1 MGLKKNLLGTGMGI
15 IILGFLVPFM
25 PLITESMHGENWRYL
40 IEDKKTLTACYNSIF
55 IAFSALGINIIL
67 GTPAAAVLGRKKFK
81 GKKAIELL
89 ILLPLIIPSFVTT
102 MGIQYTF
109 VKLGIIETFAGV
121 ATIHSVVTLPYYINS
136 LKAGYST
143 LRIEYEYMGK
153 ILGAGKLKRFTHI
166 TLPYLFPSIA
176 AGSSLVLIV
185 SFAQYLTTLIIG
197 GGEVITLPI
206 LMFPYI
212 SGGDVKMGAV
222 YSIVYAGMNL
232 FLVLFVEKGIKKV
245 YGRN

>member
-1 MGLKKNLLGTGMGI
+1 MGLKKILLGTGMGI
-15 IILGFLVPFM
+15 ILLCFLIPFL
-25 PLITESMHGENWRYL
+25 PLVTESMHLENWKYVL
-40 IEDKKTLTACYNSIF
+40 GDKKMLAACCNSILV
-55 IAFSALGINIIL
+55 AFSALGINIVL
-67 GTPAAAVLGRKKFK
+67 GTPAAAVLGRNNFR
-81 GKKAIELL
+81 GKKLIELL

-109 VKLGIIETFAGV
+109 VKLGLIETFAGV
-121 ATIHSVVTLPYYINS
+121 AVIHSVVTLPYYINS

-143 LRIEYEYMGK
+143 LRAEYEYMGR
-153 ILGAGKLKRFTHI
+153 ILGAGKIKRFTHI

-197 GGEVITLPI
+197 GGEVMTLPI

-212 SGGDVKMGAV
+212 SGGDVKIGAV
-222 YSIVYAGMNL
+222 YSVVYAGMNL